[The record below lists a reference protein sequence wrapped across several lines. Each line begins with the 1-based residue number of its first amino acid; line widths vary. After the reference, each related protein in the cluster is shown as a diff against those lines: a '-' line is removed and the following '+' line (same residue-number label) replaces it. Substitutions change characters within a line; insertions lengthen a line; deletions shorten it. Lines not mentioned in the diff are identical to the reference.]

1 MPLDFRL
8 SKPSS
13 LLLDL
18 VRGTAAQAVVVGHAL
33 SFFGVAQIPYLQ
45 NSAVAVFF
53 LLSGIVIPYSTFRKV
68 EGDPHY
74 SFSSYLVDRF
84 SRIYMGLVPALV
96 FVAALDFLNR
106 SLFGAAYRYGAAYD
120 VRTFI
125 GNLLMLQDHPFQ
137 VAAIRVVADRLSLPL
152 SWIATVTSFGSAR
165 PFWTIAVEWWIYLLF
180 GWVALG
186 GPVRRKH
193 PVLFWV
199 LLLFFLAVPGFNW
212 VLDGR
217 GNGLTMTWG
226 MGLVILGLLSRL
238 PQGWFKSDAALLAG
252 FFVTSALARVL
263 RTREAYDPLFV
274 GLLAVSLYFALSDLQ
289 GREGTRLPKGIQTAI
304 VFNASFS
311 YTLYLVHYSVLDF
324 LVNWRGPG
332 MTNVVLGFVL
342 SNLLAFA
349 MYEAFE
355 KHYRALG
362 RQLKRAMGISA
373 PGTA

>member
-18 VRGTAAQAVVVGHAL
+18 VRGTAAQAVVLGHAL
-33 SFFGVAQIPYLQ
+33 SFFSVAQIPYLQ

-68 EGDPHY
+68 DEDPHY
-74 SFSSYLVDRF
+74 SLSSYLVDRF
-84 SRIYMGLVPALV
+84 SRIYMGLVPALL

-120 VRTFI
+120 LRTFI
-125 GNLLMLQDHPFQ
+125 GNLFMLQDHPLQ
-137 VAAIRVVADRLSLPL
+137 VAAIRVVADRLGLPL
-152 SWIATVTSFGSAR
+152 TWINPVTSFGSAR
-165 PFWTIAVEWWIYLLF
+165 PFWTIGVEWWIYLLF
-180 GWVALG
+180 GWIALG
-186 GPVRRKH
+186 SPIRKQR

-199 LLLFFLAVPGFNW
+199 VLLAFLAVPGFNW
-212 VLDGR
+212 VLDSR
-217 GNGLTMTWG
+217 GNGLAMTWG
-226 MGLVILGLLSRL
+226 MGLVILSLLSRL
-238 PQGWFKSDAALLAG
+238 PQGGLKSDAVLLAL
-252 FFVTSALARVL
+252 FFLAAALARVL
-263 RTREAYDPLFV
+263 RTREAYDPLYV
-274 GLLAVSLYFALSDLQ
+274 GLLAVSLYFALSHLQ
-289 GREGTRLPKGIQTAI
+289 GREGTRLPRGIETAI

-324 LVNWRGPG
+324 LVSWRGPG
-332 MTNVVLGFVL
+332 MANVVLGFVL

-355 KHYRALG
+355 KHYRTLG
-362 RQLKRAMGISA
+362 RRLKQAMGIA
-373 PGTA
+373 